1 MLYYITILIIFV
13 LLVCAGFD
21 LLKNFRHFQ
30 KRKEKLMMKE
40 SEFIDK
46 LLSKGEQQTDQSFQ
60 KGAVIEDHATDKDV
74 KKENELG
81 INEVR
86 AFIYEIINKMSEKE
100 IRRLLKDLEE
110 SPKIERRKCGR
121 KDFLR
126 IIDYTVSDHYYRDF
140 IQDISETGLFIK
152 PSQTF
157 SVGQTVSMTFMSPD
171 NQKPFKIN
179 GEIVRVHTDGI
190 GVRFKIES
198 QVQKSVLKS
207 YVDMIQS

>member
-1 MLYYITILIIFV
+1 MLYYVTILIIFFILAFAGIV
-13 LLVCAGFD
+13 LF
-21 LLKNFRHFQ
+21 KKFRRFQ
-30 KRKEKLMMKE
+30 KRKEELQMKE
-40 SEFIDK
+40 SDFIDK
-46 LLSKGEQQTDQSFQ
+46 LLDEEEKQPYKSFQ
-60 KGAVIEDHATDKDV
+60 MGVITEDKDV
-74 KKENELG
+74 KKDNDLG

-100 IRRLLKDLEE
+100 MRQLLKDLEE
-110 SPKIERRKCGR
+110 SPKIERRKYGR

-126 IIDYTVSDHYYRDF
+126 IIDYTVGDHYYRDF
-140 IQDISETGLFIK
+140 IQNISETGLLIK
-152 PSQTF
+152 PSQKL
-157 SVGQTVSMTFMSPD
+157 SVSQTVSMTFMSPD